1 MFFRILFLS
10 ATRMSILESTSTIIG
25 NRFRWVAANLWK
37 LPEGFQFTLL
47 GLVLI
52 GIFVSRMA
60 FGNCYFAGR
69 YPECSRFRGESGGLA

>member
-10 ATRMSILESTSTIIG
+10 ATRMSILESTSTIIA

-60 FGNCYFAGR
+60 FGIATLPVAIPNAHVSEENLG
-69 YPECSRFRGESGGLA
+69 A